1 MFYQGDGLVCFLS
14 QERLEEYD
22 AEWIGRQMGSSLLED
37 YIFIK
42 VAGCCFSGR
51 PVAAAVINRTV
62 LFM

>member
-1 MFYQGDGLVCFLS
+1 MFYQGDGPVCFLS

-22 AEWIGRQMGSSLLED
+22 AGWIGRQMGSSLLED

-42 VAGCCFSGR
+42 VAGCCFSGG

>member
-1 MFYQGDGLVCFLS
+1 MFYQGDELVCFLS
-14 QERLEEYD
+14 QVRLGEYD
-22 AEWIGRQMGSSLLED
+22 AEWFGRQMGFSLLEN

-42 VAGCCFSGR
+42 VAGCCFSGG

>member
-1 MFYQGDGLVCFLS
+1 MFCQGDELVCFLS
-14 QERLEEYD
+14 QEHLEAYD
-22 AEWIGRQMGSSLLED
+22 AEWFGRQMGSSLLEN

-42 VAGCCFSGR
+42 VAGCCFSGG

>member
-1 MFYQGDGLVCFLS
+1 MMQSGL
-14 QERLEEYD
+14 E
-22 AEWIGRQMGSSLLED
+22 GRWVPLLEN

-42 VAGCCFSGR
+42 VAGCCFSGG